1 MNLHEIQNYTARF
14 NISDSEAQRIAE
26 KAETEADFIKI
37 WDSHDEWMDES
48 EELERTIDLAF
59 SKFDRRRTE
68 RIEHDAVLMDSERV
82 RRGWY

>member
-26 KAETEADFIKI
+26 KAETEAEFIKI
-37 WDSHDEWMDES
+37 WESHDEWMDES
-48 EELERTIDLAF
+48 EELAATIDLAF

-68 RIEHDAVLMDSERV
+68 RIEHDAILMDSERV

>member
-26 KAETEADFIKI
+26 KAETEAEFIKI
-37 WDSHDEWMDES
+37 WESHDEWMDES
-48 EELERTIDLAF
+48 EELAATIDLAF

-68 RIEHDAVLMDSERV
+68 RIEHDAILMDSERV
-82 RRGWY
+82 RRGGY

>member
-1 MNLHEIQNYTARF
+1 MNLHGRF

-68 RIEHDAVLMDSERV
+68 RIEHDALLMDSERV

>member
-68 RIEHDAVLMDSERV
+68 RIEHDALLMDSERA

>member
-68 RIEHDAVLMDSERV
+68 RIEHDAILMDSERV

>member
-1 MNLHEIQNYTARF
+1 MNLHEIQNYTGRF
-14 NISDSEAQRIAE
+14 NISDSEAHRIAE

-48 EELERTIDLAF
+48 EELAATIDRAF

-68 RIEHDAVLMDSERV
+68 RIEHDALLMDRERV

>member
-48 EELERTIDLAF
+48 EELAATIDLAF

-68 RIEHDAVLMDSERV
+68 RIEHDALLMDSERV

>member
-26 KAETEADFIKI
+26 KAETEADVIQI
-37 WDSHDEWMDES
+37 WDSHDERMDES

-68 RIEHDAVLMDSERV
+68 RIEHDALLMDSERA

>member
-68 RIEHDAVLMDSERV
+68 RIEHDALLMDSERL
-82 RRGWY
+82 RRGRY

>member
-68 RIEHDAVLMDSERV
+68 RIEHDALLMDSERV

>member
-26 KAETEADFIKI
+26 KAETEADFIRI

-68 RIEHDAVLMDSERV
+68 RIEHDAILMDSERV